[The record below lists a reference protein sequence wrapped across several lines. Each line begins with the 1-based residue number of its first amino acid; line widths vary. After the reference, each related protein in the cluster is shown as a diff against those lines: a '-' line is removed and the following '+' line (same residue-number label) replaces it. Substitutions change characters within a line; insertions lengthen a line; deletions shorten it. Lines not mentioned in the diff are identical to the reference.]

1 MGLFSSIG
9 KVAGVASNFIKKSSW
24 AGAASALGQM
34 YANKQTQNYE
44 TYMAN
49 TAHQREVYDLR
60 AAGLNP
66 VLSATNGG
74 SGAAVPN
81 VDFDNPAES
90 GIAAKTA
97 AKQLQLQEDEVK
109 SRIDLNSA
117 QAEKAKNESAYIYQQ
132 AITETV
138 RRDSLAAQAELTKTE
153 NEVLKY
159 RLENEFPMIV
169 QQIEES
175 INLIKNQQ
183 LRELTQSIWNIGDL
197 EYKKSLVMIG
207 LGELAVHQQ
216 DANTRAMVGAAQA
229 DYYSE
234 ATEEKRLDNEL
245 SRQYSAE
252 EHDLGLVQK
261 RLDIVTG
268 LIAGMVAAMSPFRAM
283 FRR

>member
-9 KVAGVASNFIKKSSW
+9 KIAGVAAPFIGHAGW

-34 YANKQTQNYE
+34 YSTKQEQGWK
-44 TYMAN
+44 TYLSN
-49 TAHQREVYDLR
+49 TAHQREVADLR

-66 VLSATNGG
+66 ILSATNGG
-74 SGAAVPN
+74 SGASVPN
-81 VDFDNPAES
+81 MEVKNPAES

-97 AKQLQLQEDEVK
+97 AKQLQLQEKEVE

-117 QAEKAKNESAYIYQQ
+117 QAEKAKNESAYVYQQ

-138 RRDSLAAQAELTKTE
+138 RRDSLAAQTELTKSE
-153 NEVLKY
+153 NEALRY
-159 RLENEFPMIV
+159 RIENELPRLV
-169 QQIEES
+169 EEIEER
-175 INLIKNQQ
+175 IALIKNQQ

-216 DANTRAMVGAAQA
+216 DANTRSMVGSAQA

-234 ATEEKRLDNEL
+234 AAEEKRLGNDL
-245 SRQYSAE
+245 TRQYGAQE
-252 EHDLGLVQK
+252 YDLGLVQK
-261 RLDIVTG
+261 RVDIVVG
-268 LIAGMVAAMSPFRAM
+268 LIGGIVGCMSPFKAM
-283 FRR
+283 LGR